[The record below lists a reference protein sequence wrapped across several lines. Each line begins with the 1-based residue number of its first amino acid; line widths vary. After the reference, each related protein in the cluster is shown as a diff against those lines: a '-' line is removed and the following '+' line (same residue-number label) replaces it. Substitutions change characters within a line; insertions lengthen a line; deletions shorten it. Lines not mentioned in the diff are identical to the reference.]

1 MTSRRSQVRILL
13 TPPFELPRGREACQ
27 IICFTASFMS
37 WASKGDAPCRASSL
51 LPWRTN
57 HPRSGCRA
65 SDVQQTQR
73 TNVHFA
79 DIVRPSLE
87 DFQPIALRL
96 RLAFLGIYI
105 AKAENAGWA
114 VCNGEYFRKITTIY
128 HDDKNY
134 IFAFPAEI
142 CIMNATL
149 QLYT

>member
-1 MTSRRSQVRILL
+1 MPKHLL
-13 TPPFELPRGREACQ
+13 HGLFYVMGEL
-27 IICFTASFMS
+27 

-73 TNVHFA
+73 TNVHFV

-105 AKAENAGWA
+105 AKA
-114 VCNGEYFRKITTIY
+114 VR
-128 HDDKNY
+128 
-134 IFAFPAEI
+134 
-142 CIMNATL
+142 
-149 QLYT
+149 